1 MRFFSCCSS
10 KAKNPE
16 IGQTQ
21 KTEAVLMKQLK
32 KDREAIISSIKH
44 QNLSETDLNR
54 PPKVGILNLGNSCY
68 ISSVIQ
74 SMSQVTELT
83 EYLMTGKWEADI
95 NPISTFGTKGK
106 LLLSYIKLLHQM
118 FECKKSAMSIPDFFL
133 QLGKSNETVASCN
146 G

>member
-1 MRFFSCCSS
+1 
-10 KAKNPE
+10 
-16 IGQTQ
+16 
-21 KTEAVLMKQLK
+21 
-32 KDREAIISSIKH
+32 
-44 QNLSETDLNR
+44 
-54 PPKVGILNLGNSCY
+54 
-68 ISSVIQ
+68 
-74 SMSQVTELT
+74 MSQVTELT